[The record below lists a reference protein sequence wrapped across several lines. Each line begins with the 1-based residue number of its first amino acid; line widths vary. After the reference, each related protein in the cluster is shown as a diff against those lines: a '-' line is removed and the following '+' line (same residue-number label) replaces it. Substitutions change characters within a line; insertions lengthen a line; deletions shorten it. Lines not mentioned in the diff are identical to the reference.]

1 MVPARCHPFM
11 EEQVTHTD
19 AAARNLAT
27 TEALYAATASG
38 NWPLA
43 ETMLC
48 DDLVITEAETLPF
61 AGTYTGKG
69 ALRDLYAKVLGTSLG
84 QATIAVKNKMAA
96 GNNVVYL
103 LELVPPAGNPLELVE
118 VFHFAD
124 DGRVSLIKPYYY
136 NSAAVT
142 AAVAAARG

>member
-1 MVPARCHPFM
+1 MPAHCHPFL
-11 EEQVTHTD
+11 EETTVTHTD
-19 AAARNLAT
+19 AATRNLAT

-38 NWPLA
+38 NWSLA

-48 DDLVITEAETLPF
+48 DDLLITEAETLPF
-61 AGTYTGKG
+61 AGTYRGKG
-69 ALRDLYAKVLGTSLG
+69 ALQELYAKVLGSSLG

-103 LELVPPAGNPLELVE
+103 LELVPPTGDPLELVE

-124 DGRVSLIKPYYY
+124 DGRVALIKPYYY